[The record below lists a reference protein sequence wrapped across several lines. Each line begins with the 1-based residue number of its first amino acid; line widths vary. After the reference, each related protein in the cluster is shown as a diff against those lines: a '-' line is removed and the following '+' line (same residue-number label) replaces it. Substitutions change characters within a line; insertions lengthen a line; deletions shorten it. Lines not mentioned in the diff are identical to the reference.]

1 MSKEVSLQ
9 TDMFSGELVDTRN
22 RKQKKKAQKL
32 EQPRQTEMFSQ
43 RELAQFGV
51 RANPKLP
58 ISPKTRL
65 ELLVEDL
72 RTEEEK
78 ERDFQQEVENLSYRL
93 PGIDDDEEE
102 IARKERSDSYLWEF
116 TPGSAAISLENWVSY
131 CLPE

>member
-9 TDMFSGELVDTRN
+9 HDMFSGELVDTRN

-65 ELLVEDL
+65 ELMVQDL

-78 ERDFQQEVENLSYRL
+78 ERDFQREVDKLSYRL
-93 PGIDDDEEE
+93 PGIDGEE
-102 IARKERSDSYLWEF
+102 IARKERGDF
-116 TPGSAAISLENWVSY
+116 
-131 CLPE
+131 

>member
-9 TDMFSGELVDTRN
+9 HDMFSGELVDTRN

-65 ELLVEDL
+65 ELMVQDL

-78 ERDFQQEVENLSYRL
+78 ERDFQREVDKLSYRL
-93 PGIDDDEEE
+93 PGIDDEEE
-102 IARKERSDSYLWEF
+102 VARKERSDSYL
-116 TPGSAAISLENWVSY
+116 
-131 CLPE
+131 